1 VSRIIGRTRHLCT
14 AAPRGS
20 LLGTLLLSLVL
31 AQGAEAEAFP
41 LLPQPLFEERSDANY
56 ALGPD
61 TSVQLP
67 ADAAVQESA
76 SWVFGLINEAT
87 GLSLKATSVEAL
99 AHGPAPTSGA
109 GMKQAAGRAVL
120 ALELVDETLLS
131 ESFAVAG
138 LTPPRYPAEA
148 YDLHINGQ
156 GVLLRASTSAGLQ
169 HGLSTLWQLA
179 LSAPASNGQLLLPQL
194 RVLDAPQFSW
204 RGLMLDSARHM
215 QSVDH
220 ILQQLDWM
228 ALHKLNSFHWHL
240 TDDQGWRLEIEAFP
254 KLTEVGAYRVPAGQA
269 PAADIDPA
277 TGEPRL
283 YGGFFTQDEVR
294 RIVAHATRRHINVVP
309 EINVPGHGSAAIVA
323 YPELGVEG
331 YQPDQVPADWGIYH
345 NVFNLEES
353 TFRFFEQ
360 VLDEVVELFPG
371 PFVHLGGDE
380 VVTEQWEDSAR
391 VQERMAALG
400 IDELQGVQNY
410 FVERLQ
416 RHLDQYERRVIGWDE
431 VLESELPPH
440 AVVMSWRGVDG
451 AIEAAA
457 KQHQTVLSP
466 APTLYLDHIQ
476 TTAADAPPGRGGV
489 MSIREVYEFDP
500 LPERLADNRE
510 QVLGVQANLWT
521 EHVRGDA
528 RAVYQTW
535 PRAIA
540 LAEVAWTP
548 PARRDF
554 EAFRAR
560 LHDHLPRLDALG
572 MAYANDVQSLSGDP
586 GPGPQE
592 PLLRED
598 RELELCSG
606 AIVLAL
612 EDDAPLAGARESYL
626 VDIMN
631 PCWIWRDAPLAG
643 VVGISASVGQ
653 LPFNFQIGDLREQVK
668 TTPPATPAG
677 ELIVQ
682 LDDCA
687 GPVIAALSLAPAMN
701 NPAAT
706 VLPQVPIDRT
716 LASGD
721 RLSTAGTADLCLR
734 FRSDGFDPFWVLDW
748 VRLEAES

>member
-440 AVVMSWRGVDG
+440 AVVMS
-451 AIEAAA
+451 
-457 KQHQTVLSP
+457 
-466 APTLYLDHIQ
+466 
-476 TTAADAPPGRGGV
+476 
-489 MSIREVYEFDP
+489 
-500 LPERLADNRE
+500 
-510 QVLGVQANLWT
+510 
-521 EHVRGDA
+521 
-528 RAVYQTW
+528 
-535 PRAIA
+535 
-540 LAEVAWTP
+540 
-548 PARRDF
+548 
-554 EAFRAR
+554 
-560 LHDHLPRLDALG
+560 
-572 MAYANDVQSLSGDP
+572 
-586 GPGPQE
+586 
-592 PLLRED
+592 
-598 RELELCSG
+598 
-606 AIVLAL
+606 
-612 EDDAPLAGARESYL
+612 
-626 VDIMN
+626 
-631 PCWIWRDAPLAG
+631 
-643 VVGISASVGQ
+643 
-653 LPFNFQIGDLREQVK
+653 
-668 TTPPATPAG
+668 
-677 ELIVQ
+677 
-682 LDDCA
+682 
-687 GPVIAALSLAPAMN
+687 
-701 NPAAT
+701 
-706 VLPQVPIDRT
+706 
-716 LASGD
+716 
-721 RLSTAGTADLCLR
+721 
-734 FRSDGFDPFWVLDW
+734 
-748 VRLEAES
+748 